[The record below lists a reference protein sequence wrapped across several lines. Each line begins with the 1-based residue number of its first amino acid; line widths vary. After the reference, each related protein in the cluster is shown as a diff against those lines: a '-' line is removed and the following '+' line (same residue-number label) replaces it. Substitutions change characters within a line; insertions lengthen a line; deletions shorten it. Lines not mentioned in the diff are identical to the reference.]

1 MKGGLYMNTN
11 KISLSAIIN
20 KTSEQ
25 TAEKVISELKKKG
38 LMKKNEQTAFQ
49 KTEQLLYNY
58 KNFNNA
64 IALKEEEIEIIKKH
78 GLPER
83 SKSLVIING
92 NNGINTDSM
101 MEKVEDKINSIYE
114 SILVTKRFIN
124 IIDSALMEIHNNEY
138 YKIIELKYFEGKT
151 HEEIAYIFD
160 KDVSTI
166 TRNKNKLVNKLK
178 ITLFSDDVVH
188 EIYS

>member
-1 MKGGLYMNTN
+1 MNSSKVN
-11 KISLSAIIN
+11 LSTIIN
-20 KTSEQ
+20 RTSEQ
-25 TAEKVISELKKKG
+25 TAEKVIFELKRRG
-38 LMKKNEQTAFQ
+38 LMKKNNQTAFQ

-58 KNFNNA
+58 KNFKNA
-64 IALKEEEIEIIKKH
+64 ILLKEEEIEIIRKH

-83 SKSLVIING
+83 SKSVVVLTG
-92 NNGINTDSM
+92 HSGINTASA
-101 MEKVEDKINSIYE
+101 MEKVEDKINAISE
-114 SILVTKRFIN
+114 SILVTKRFLN
-124 IIDSALMEIHNNEY
+124 IIDCALMEIKNDAY
-138 YKIIELKYFEGKT
+138 YKLIELKYFEGKT
-151 HEEIAYIFD
+151 HEEIAYVFD